1 MSYHLSDWNAVSPPT
16 PAMSR
21 LFRLVAPE
29 ILWDMVRGITKA
41 TGLMVTL
48 PLLEYHLDEEHY
60 ALFCQDLARASEE
73 SYHLWFFLDNAL
85 GRQAWRRLVADTMQ
99 ERPHI
104 AGRPFVRTCY
114 YGLLACAVAPIML
127 DEQEV
132 GEITT
137 GYVMVND
144 ALDWQ
149 IHQSYARDY
158 GLSWPAYQTA
168 SEHTL
173 RLSLKQLDEAAEL
186 LGALARTIAG
196 LASYTAITEH
206 SPASDQCEHG
216 AHQHWQEVA
225 RQAIAFMQENLENPI
240 GVAEV
245 SRAVALTPTYFSTLF
260 SQQVGCSPIDYLTE
274 LRLER
279 ARHYLTDTQMSVK
292 EVGATLGYS
301 RSYFSRLFKRQ
312 IGCTPGQYARRVRE
326 ADASH
331 NLLR

>member
-1 MSYHLSDWNAVSPPT
+1 MSDHLSDWNAVSHAT
-16 PAMSR
+16 PAMPR
-21 LFRLVAPE
+21 LFSLVAPE
-29 ILWDMVRGITKA
+29 VLWDMLHGVAKA

-48 PLLEYHLDEEHY
+48 PLLEYYLDEERY
-60 ALFCQDLARASEE
+60 ALFCRDLARASEE

-85 GRQAWRRLVADTMQ
+85 GRQAWRRLTASTMQ

-114 YGLLACAVAPIML
+114 HGLLACAVAPIML
-127 DEQEV
+127 EEQEA

-173 RLSLKQLDEAAEL
+173 HMSLKQLDEVAEL

-196 LASYTAITEH
+196 LASYTAITEC
-206 SPASDQCEHG
+206 PAASNQCEHG
-216 AHQHWQEVA
+216 ERQHWQEVT

-292 EVGATLGYS
+292 EVGAVLGYS

-312 IGCTPGQYARRVRE
+312 VGCTPGQYARRARQTDVQ
-326 ADASH
+326 H
-331 NLLR
+331 M